1 MRFIDFQEKS
11 VKGVEMSDQL
21 FQIIIKQ
28 RSYSMK

>member
-11 VKGVEMSDQL
+11 VKRVEISDHL

>member
-11 VKGVEMSDQL
+11 VKRVEISDQL